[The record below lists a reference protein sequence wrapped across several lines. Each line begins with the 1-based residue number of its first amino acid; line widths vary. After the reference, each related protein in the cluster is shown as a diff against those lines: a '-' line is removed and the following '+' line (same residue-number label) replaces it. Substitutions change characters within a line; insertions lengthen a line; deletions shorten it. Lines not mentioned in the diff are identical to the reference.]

1 MLSIY
6 AISILLLTVVT
17 AIYLVMRYRTDIQMM
32 QQNSYRNDRYLRWWR
47 SNKDSVRISRMID
60 FIILLA
66 VAFVHTFIVALI
78 ALAVIIFKLVI
89 LARKKYKK
97 PLVMT
102 KRAWRLLITMIVTS
116 VIFCLGAYCG
126 AGYAYTAIPVA
137 LLLLAVLSWML
148 LLFSNWMMHPVE
160 AAINKMY
167 VDDAKRILAHRIPGV
182 KIHISHHTVIKFSRA
197 EKMIHSLYH
206 IAAYDMLHPAGVLRR
221 AFLIK
226 STGHLNEMC
235 DTLVTAVTVRSLLL
249 SKIRQEKR
257 LLFSRFFQISVLR
270 HGRDI
275 VRQLSPGH
283 SHFLTHHIS
292 GKLPALHPPVI

>member
-167 VDDAKRILAHRIPGV
+167 VDAPNAH
-182 KIHISHHTVIKFSRA
+182 
-197 EKMIHSLYH
+197 
-206 IAAYDMLHPAGVLRR
+206 
-221 AFLIK
+221 LIK
-226 STGHLNEMC
+226 NH
-235 DTLVTAVTVRSLLL
+235 
-249 SKIRQEKR
+249 
-257 LLFSRFFQISVLR
+257 
-270 HGRDI
+270 
-275 VRQLSPGH
+275 
-283 SHFLTHHIS
+283 
-292 GKLPALHPPVI
+292 